1 MATHKD
7 PKLLK
12 TPQLVAFLEK
22 AALVYRQ
29 GSPLID
35 DDIYDHV
42 YLAELQRR
50 DPDHPFLH
58 QVEIEP
64 DFGSERLKHP
74 EAMLSTDKSYSIEE
88 TQKWVDRIIRQAKK
102 INIEESEISVIVT
115 AKLDGLAAM
124 HREDSL
130 LVTRGDGTYGNDIT
144 SAFSKGVVDSGN
156 GILGVGELVMT
167 TDYFETH
174 LKSLGYAH
182 PRNICVG
189 LVNSDEVNEDFLPAL
204 QDGVVRFVP
213 YSTLNR

>member
-35 DDIYDHV
+35 DHTYDHV

-74 EAMLSTDKSYSIEE
+74 EAMLSTDKSYS
-88 TQKWVDRIIRQAKK
+88 
-102 INIEESEISVIVT
+102 
-115 AKLDGLAAM
+115 
-124 HREDSL
+124 
-130 LVTRGDGTYGNDIT
+130 LV
-144 SAFSKGVVDSGN
+144 SS
-156 GILGVGELVMT
+156 
-167 TDYFETH
+167 
-174 LKSLGYAH
+174 
-182 PRNICVG
+182 
-189 LVNSDEVNEDFLPAL
+189 
-204 QDGVVRFVP
+204 
-213 YSTLNR
+213 